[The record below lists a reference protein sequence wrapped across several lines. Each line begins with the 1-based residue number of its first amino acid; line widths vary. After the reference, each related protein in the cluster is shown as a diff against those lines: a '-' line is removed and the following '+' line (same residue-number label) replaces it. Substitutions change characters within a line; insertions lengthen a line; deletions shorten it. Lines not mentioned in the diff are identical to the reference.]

1 MTKKNLK
8 LEFYKEAN
16 EDIANIESYIIE
28 NYYDYNAAYKTIT
41 KIYTSICG
49 IYQFPNSYPL
59 VSNKKL
65 SKFGVRKI
73 RCGNYMAYFINCDK
87 EIYIIGIFNNKMSI
101 NNIYRKIVERIT
113 SNK

>member
-16 EDIANIESYIIE
+16 EDIENIESYIIE
-28 NYYDYNAAYKTIT
+28 NYYDYNVAHRIIT
-41 KIYTSICG
+41 KIYSSIYS

-65 SKFGVRKI
+65 SKIGIRKI
-73 RCGNYMAYFINCDK
+73 RCGNYIVYFKNCKK
-87 EIYIIGIFNNKMSI
+87 EIYIIGIFNSKMSI
-101 NNIYRKIVERIT
+101 SKICKEIVERIT
-113 SNK
+113 RN